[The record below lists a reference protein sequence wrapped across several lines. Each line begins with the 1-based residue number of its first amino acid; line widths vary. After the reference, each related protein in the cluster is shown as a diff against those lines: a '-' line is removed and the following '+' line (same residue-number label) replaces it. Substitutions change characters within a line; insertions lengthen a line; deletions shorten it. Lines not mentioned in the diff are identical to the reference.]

1 MSHQQPYTYHFQ
13 SSGHG
18 TLKDSSKADQASTT
32 ASETPSERTPLKKGA
47 SGYTRIAV
55 ERTSPDR
62 MKPFHRPGGETA
74 QDPTTAV
81 LGSRME
87 GLLHCDLDPGLST
100 SDVSLSLVNSGSVA
114 RDHLASERT
123 FLAYVRTSL
132 AIACAGVALAQILTI
147 TESYSDT
154 TPRRE
159 SRVETWARPLGATA
173 VVIALLVLFI
183 GELLFLQREVYFKKT
198 ILGVARYF
206 VIQKA
211 LVGGQFPAS
220 RVGLGLVSILL
231 GALIVATF
239 GVLFHDRLSMLW

>member
-1 MSHQQPYTYHFQ
+1 
-13 SSGHG
+13 
-18 TLKDSSKADQASTT
+18 
-32 ASETPSERTPLKKGA
+32 
-47 SGYTRIAV
+47 
-55 ERTSPDR
+55 
-62 MKPFHRPGGETA
+62 
-74 QDPTTAV
+74 
-81 LGSRME
+81 ME

-132 AIACAGVALAQILTI
+132 AIACAGVGMIDPHPSALAQILTI

>member
-1 MSHQQPYTYHFQ
+1 MSHHQQPYTYHFQ

-87 GLLHCDLDPGLST
+87 GSLYCDLDPGLST

-183 GELLFLQREVYFKKT
+183 G
-198 ILGVARYF
+198 VARYF